1 MDLHP
6 LISLIAAFA
15 VGYALPSV
23 TNLTRRGHTLTI
35 LALSLGPMG
44 LPLLV
49 GTGKQSLP
57 ESLHFSLTSCYPFYR
72 SHLAGNE

>member
-49 GTGKQSLP
+49 GKQSLD
-57 ESLHFSLTSCYPFYR
+57 FSLPSCCAFVR
-72 SHLAGNE
+72 THLAGIL